1 MRRQGRHRASD
12 CKRLIAWVMV
22 AAALIGSTGDLLLA
36 ADAPL
41 VGRSIT
47 DNRVVWPS
55 WDLVIQTLTLRSYN
69 TFIVVLGTTLLGIA
83 AGVVGTFTYLR
94 KRAMVS
100 DALSH
105 ATLPGIACMFLLLGD
120 KNPVGLLSGAAVTGI
135 LGVLAVIA
143 LRHVSRLKE
152 DAAIGIV
159 LSVFFGTG
167 MVLVT
172 FAQQMKTGDPSGL
185 NRFIYGKPAGM
196 IMMDAVLICVV
207 AAAAIAG
214 VVLFFKEFRIVCFD
228 QQFAAT
234 QGWPVN
240 LIDILMMG
248 LLVLTT
254 VVGLQAVGLIL
265 VVALLIIPAAAARFW
280 TDGLVKMTLISGL
293 FGALS
298 GYSGSTI
305 SALIARLPTGPVI
318 VVCAGILFFIS
329 MFFAPRRGVI
339 ASLLRRLRLRRR
351 IASQNLLRDLVEI
364 EEALGR
370 GVQVTL
376 PDLLARRRWARADLR
391 RAISQAV
398 RQGMATSDG
407 QQRIRLS
414 RSGRVEGARILR
426 NHRLWEMYLIRHAD
440 IAPSH
445 VDRDADQ
452 IEHMLPPD
460 LVRELEEALEQQARI
475 PPSPH
480 VEGALS

>member
-1 MRRQGRHRASD
+1 MGSVAVALSAST
-12 CKRLIAWVMV
+12 A
-22 AAALIGSTGDLLLA
+22 SLLFA
-36 ADAPL
+36 GDAPV

-47 DNRVVWPS
+47 DNRLIWPS
-55 WDLVIQTLTLRSYN
+55 WDVVVRTLSLHSYN

-83 AGVVGTFTYLR
+83 AGIVGTFTYLR

-105 ATLPGIACMFLLLGD
+105 ATLPGIACMFLILGD
-120 KNPVGLLSGAAVTGI
+120 KNLIGLLSGAVITGI
-135 LGVLAVIA
+135 LGVLVVLG

-159 LSVFFGTG
+159 LSVFFGAG

-172 FAQQMKTGDPSGL
+172 FAQQVKTGDPSGL

-196 IMMDAVLICVV
+196 IRLDAALICI
-207 AAAAIAG
+207 AAAAVIIG
-214 VVLFFKEFRIVCFD
+214 VVLLFKEFRIVCFD

-240 LIDILMMG
+240 LIDVLMMG

-280 TDGLVKMTLISGL
+280 TDGLLKMTLLSGL

-298 GYSGSTI
+298 GYLGSTI
-305 SALIARLPTGPVI
+305 SALFARLPTGPVI
-318 VVCAGILFFIS
+318 VVCAGVLFFIS

-339 ASLLRRLRLRRR
+339 ASLIRKHRLRRR
-351 IASQNLLRDLVEI
+351 IAFQNLLRDLTEL
-364 EEALGR
+364 EEAVGR
-370 GVQVTL
+370 GARVPL
-376 PDLLARRRWARADLR
+376 PALLAKRRWVGVDLR
-391 RAISQAV
+391 RALAQAV
-398 RQGMATSDG
+398 DQGMTTSDE
-407 QQRIRLS
+407 QQQVRLT
-414 RSGRVEGARILR
+414 RSGRAEGLRVLR
-426 NHRLWEMYLIRHAD
+426 NHRLWEMYLISHAD

-445 VDRDADQ
+445 VDRDADL
-452 IEHMLPPD
+452 IEHLLPPD

-480 VEGALS
+480 VKGALP